1 MSRMAEARLA
11 GVVALTMGVV
21 VLSGCGASDSG
32 STAASTAEM
41 PQQTVAQLWGRK
53 FVATAFDESAGER
66 PPIADPKAVHV
77 SFTSPKAR
85 GIGWEAN
92 CNSFGSPLRI
102 TSTKL
107 LLSNVG
113 GTLIGCAPQFEQEDE
128 WLARFFEA
136 DPQWQLHGAHLTL
149 SSEGEAVELVELGG

>member
-1 MSRMAEARLA
+1 MSRMAEARLT
-11 GVVALTMGVV
+11 GVAALTIGIV
-21 VLSGCGASDSG
+21 VLSGCGTSDSG

-41 PQQTVAQLWGRK
+41 PQQTAAQLWGRE
-53 FVATAFDESAGER
+53 FVATAFDGSAGER

-92 CNSFGSPLRI
+92 CNSFGSSLRI
-102 TSTKL
+102 TPTTL
-107 LLSNVG
+107 LLSEVG
-113 GTLIGCAPQFEQEDE
+113 GTLVGCYPKFEREDD

-136 DPQWQLHGAHLTL
+136 DPQWHLHGNELTL
-149 SSEGEAVELVELGG
+149 SSEGDAVELVELES